1 LGQLTEIRAVPF
13 LPPAISGVSSFGGF
27 TFEVQDEGGNSVQ
40 DLYTSTQNLVR
51 EGNSRKDLSGLFSS
65 FTANDPQFVVKIDR
79 AKARS
84 LQVPIQQ
91 ISDALQVYM
100 GSAYVNDFDF
110 NNRAYRVYVQADQS
124 FRRRPRDIR
133 EFYVRSD
140 TNEMIPL
147 DNVVSI
153 SESTSPQVIT
163 HYNLFRSA
171 EIDGSAG
178 PGYSSGQAIQAMEQ
192 VAKKLPLGFNYSW
205 SGLSLEEIKSGTQ
218 SALLFGLG
226 LLLVYLT
233 LSAQYESWVLPFII
247 LLSVPMAMLGALIAQ
262 SLRGQLND
270 VYCQIGLVMLIG
282 LASKNGILIVEFA
295 EQLRHKGL
303 SIQTAAVEAARIR
316 LRPILMTSFAF
327 ILGVLPLVFASGAGA
342 QSRHS
347 VGTTVFGGMIVST
360 ALNLFFIPV
369 LYVIVESLRER
380 GKAPVPAA

>member
-1 LGQLTEIRAVPF
+1 M
-13 LPPAISGVSSFGGF
+13 
-27 TFEVQDEGGNSVQ
+27 QDEGGNTVQ
-40 DLYTSTQNLVR
+40 QLYNVTQRLVQA
-51 EGNSRKDLSGLFSS
+51 GNARKDLSGLFSA

-110 NNRAYRVYVQADQS
+110 NNRAYRVYVQADQR
-124 FRRRPRDIR
+124 FRRQPARHR

-140 TNEMIPL
+140 NDEMIPL
-147 DNVVSI
+147 DNVVEI
-153 SESTSPQVIT
+153 SESTSPQVIS

-178 PGYSSGQAIQAMEQ
+178 PGYSSGQALQAMEQ
-192 VAKKLPLGFNYSW
+192 VAQKLAA
-205 SGLSLEEIKSGTQ
+205 GLQLFVVGTVAGRDQVGQQ

-233 LSAQYESWVLPFII
+233 LSAQYESFVLPFII

-295 EQLRHKGL
+295 EQLRAQGPLHSRRGRLKRRA
-303 SIQTAAVEAARIR
+303 SACAR
-316 LRPILMTSFAF
+316 S
-327 ILGVLPLVFASGAGA
+327 
-342 QSRHS
+342 
-347 VGTTVFGGMIVST
+347 
-360 ALNLFFIPV
+360 
-369 LYVIVESLRER
+369 
-380 GKAPVPAA
+380 

>member
-1 LGQLTEIRAVPF
+1 
-13 LPPAISGVSSFGGF
+13 
-27 TFEVQDEGGNSVQ
+27 
-40 DLYTSTQNLVR
+40 
-51 EGNSRKDLSGLFSS
+51 
-65 FTANDPQFVVKIDR
+65 
-79 AKARS
+79 
-84 LQVPIQQ
+84 
-91 ISDALQVYM
+91 
-100 GSAYVNDFDF
+100 
-110 NNRAYRVYVQADQS
+110 
-124 FRRRPRDIR
+124 
-133 EFYVRSD
+133 
-140 TNEMIPL
+140 MIPL

-153 SESTSPQVIT
+153 TESTSPQVIT

-178 PGYSSGQAIQAMEQ
+178 PGIQLGTGDRRPWSRSR
-192 VAKKLPLGFNYSW
+192 KKLPLGFNYSW
-205 SGLSLEEIKSGTQ
+205 SGLSLEEIKSGKQ

-233 LSAQYESWVLPFII
+233 LSAQYESFVLPFII

-295 EQLRHKGL
+295 EQLRAKGL
-303 SIQTAAVEAARIR
+303 SIHDAAVEAARIR

-327 ILGVLPLVFASGAGA
+327 ILGVLPLVFASGAGS

-360 ALNLFFIPV
+360 VLNLFFIPV
-369 LYVIVESLRER
+369 LYVIVKSMLEREQ
-380 GKAPVPAA
+380 APAKSV